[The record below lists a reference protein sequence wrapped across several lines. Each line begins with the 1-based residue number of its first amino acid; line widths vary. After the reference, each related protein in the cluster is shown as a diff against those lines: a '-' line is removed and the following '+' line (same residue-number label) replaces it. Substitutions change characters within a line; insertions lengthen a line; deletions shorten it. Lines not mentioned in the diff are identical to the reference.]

1 MASPLRKPVTTRGGT
16 FKFLTAEEEKHFHLL
31 QTWLLKGFLTRIRS
45 SDRGKEVRD
54 VCHEHWRTSCEK
66 NSLEFYPKAAQDA
79 SDPTEKRVFQELTAW
94 ETRHHQMLVKEL
106 KSLQEVYWTT
116 NRFAPF

>member
-1 MASPLRKPVTTRGGT
+1 MTGGQEI
-16 FKFLTAEEEKHFHLL
+16 FKSLAAEEGKYFHLL

-45 SDRGKEVRD
+45 SDQGKAVRD

-66 NSLEFYPKAAQDA
+66 NSLEFYPKAAQDG
-79 SDPTEKRVFQELTAW
+79 SDPAEKLVFKELTAW
-94 ETRHHQMLVKEL
+94 ETQHHQMLVKEL
-106 KSLQEVYWTT
+106 ESLQEVYWTT